1 MQDPLGGDAVADTL
15 QQFSIGGVRQG
26 IILMLGFWLVWPV
39 LCGILGARRGRAT
52 EGVMHGLMW
61 GPVGVLI
68 VLAGGRRYVCPT
80 CGKKTLRKPLD
91 ARPMAMMAMP
101 MDEASGE
108 PPDGLRLQAVG
119 GPRRVR
125 SEGVEEGAAPASA
138 LHPVAAPRAEP
149 DAPAFGRAP
158 MTREEFAKVIE
169 QACAGYSEEDA
180 ARLRAW
186 VNAEP

>member
-1 MQDPLGGDAVADTL
+1 MVDTL
-15 QQFSIGGVRQG
+15 QQFSMGGVRQV

-39 LCGILGARRGRAT
+39 LCGILGARRGRAA

-80 CGKKTLRKPLD
+80 CGKKTLRKPLE

-101 MDEASGE
+101 TDDSTDDSTDERPEGA
-108 PPDGLRLQAVG
+108 RLPAVG
-119 GPRRVR
+119 VRGRVC
-125 SEGVEEGAAPASA
+125 GEGAAEGATPASA
-138 LHPVAAPRAEP
+138 LHPVAAPGAEP
-149 DAPAFGRAP
+149 NAPAFGRAP